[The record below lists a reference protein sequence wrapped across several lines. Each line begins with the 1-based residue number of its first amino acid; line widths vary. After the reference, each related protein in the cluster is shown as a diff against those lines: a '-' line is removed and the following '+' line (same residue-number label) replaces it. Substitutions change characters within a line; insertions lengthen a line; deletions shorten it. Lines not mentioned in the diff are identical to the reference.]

1 MTTKLYR
8 SNTDRR
14 VFGVCGG
21 LSEMLNVDSALIRF
35 GVVVGTIFSG
45 GTVGLLYLVAGF
57 VIPEEP
63 AGYGQHRPY
72 GFGYETG
79 DPHAA
84 PKGRSHWGGGHSKH
98 RKSYHGPYTGHGM
111 NSHTGT
117 HMGSEASSMHG
128 GFGEA
133 GGTTRHASDQQDELD
148 ALMRE
153 VETKAL
159 RREIEEL
166 KERLAKYE
174 NQNDQK
180 KGE

>member
-1 MTTKLYR
+1 MTTRLYR
-8 SNTDRR
+8 SSTDRR
-14 VFGVCGG
+14 IFGVCGG
-21 LSEMLNVDSALIRF
+21 ISQMINVDSSLIRF
-35 GVVVGTIFSG
+35 GVVIGTIFSG

-63 AGYGQHRPY
+63 ASYEPHRPY
-72 GFGYETG
+72 GFGYENG
-79 DPHAA
+79 DPYAA
-84 PKGRSHWGGGHSKH
+84 PKGRPHWGGGYSKH
-98 RKSYHGPYTGHGM
+98 KKPHHSTYG
-111 NSHTGT
+111 SHNGT

-128 GFGEA
+128 GFGGA
-133 GGTTRHASDQQDELD
+133 GGTAQHTTDQQATDELD

-174 NQNDQK
+174 KNDQS
-180 KGE
+180 KGEL